1 MAGKEWIIKK
11 VDLKSRLQRL
21 KTYEGSNRRRE
32 NGGQNRKIPSLLLEH
47 AFRETGSL
55 TLKRTLSVRIA
66 ETPHPVF
73 PEILAALVPS
83 LAGMNSGLK
92 AENLIFFDI
101 ETTGLSGGAGTAAFL
116 AGFGRFE
123 NGNYR
128 DLKVEQYLLLDYPGE
143 ADFLRQITAA
153 LDSGEKPPVI
163 VSYNGKSFDSQI
175 IKNRCLVNGMPP
187 PLFCPHADL
196 LHTAR
201 CLWKKIL
208 SSCSQSSVEKNIL
221 NIERSDDTDGAY
233 APDIWFSFLKT
244 NDASEL
250 SGVCRHNVLDIAGLA
265 SIFGV
270 LTRIAHDPERCCKK
284 YRADTEALALR
295 VRRFRLRHGVTRAEI
310 TELEHRLLEK
320 AASGGAPLAMF
331 LLGKCLLQNKR
342 YDAARSILE
351 NAAQKNCGA
360 ISAAADRMLAI
371 DSEWRMRDAELALF
385 YTERTLARPNT
396 GFTLIADMQRR
407 RERLIRIQNRE
418 AVLPL

>member
-1 MAGKEWIIKK
+1 
-11 VDLKSRLQRL
+11 VDLKGRLQRL
-21 KTYEGSNRRRE
+21 KTYTDSNRRRE
-32 NGGQNRKIPSLLLEH
+32 SGGQNRKIPSPLLEL
-47 AFRETGSL
+47 AFKETGSL
-55 TLKRTLSVRIA
+55 TLKRTVSVRIA
-66 ETPHPVF
+66 EAPHPVF

-83 LAGMNSGLK
+83 LAGINSGLK
-92 AENLIFFDI
+92 AEDLIFFDI

-123 NGNYR
+123 EGNYR
-128 DLKVEQYLLLDYPGE
+128 NLKVEQYLLLDYPGE

-153 LDSGEKPPVI
+153 LDGGEKPPVI

-208 SSCSQSSVEKNIL
+208 TSCSQSSVEKNIL
-221 NIERSDDTDGAY
+221 NIERLGDTDGAR

-244 NDASEL
+244 NDASDL
-250 SGVCRHNVLDIAGLA
+250 SGVCRHNVLDIVGLA

-270 LTRIAHDPERCCKK
+270 LTRIAHDPGRCGEK
-284 YRADTEALALR
+284 YRADTESIALR
-295 VRRFRLRHGVTRAEI
+295 IRRFRLRHGAAQAEI
-310 TELEHRLLEK
+310 TELENSLLEK
-320 AASGGAPLAMF
+320 AAAAGAPLAMF
-331 LLGKCLLQNKR
+331 IVGKILLQNKR
-342 YDAARSILE
+342 YDEARSILE

-371 DSEWRMRDAELALF
+371 DSEWRMRDTELALF
-385 YTERTLARPNT
+385 YTERTLARSNA
-396 GFTLIADMQRR
+396 GSALIADMQKR
-407 RERLIRIQNRE
+407 RERLNRRP
-418 AVLPL
+418 VTG